1 MRMTIEGIG
10 KVSSATV
17 PLDGITV
24 VAGENN
30 TGKSTIGKALF
41 AMADGCYDLEQRMI
55 ERIRRHIVFAVNS
68 QLPLTGDE
76 SLGSRRKTTARV
88 ASLVEDY
95 LNHGDGDAD
104 GLMQTLRDNDI
115 PLPKPDRVSSIAEQE
130 MSRTLPE
137 FAASQIRS
145 RLNELF
151 HEDPVPRISGH
162 GRTCSLTLTED
173 QPLADY
179 QMDGGRISFSG
190 ESMGSM
196 NTVLI
201 DDPHLIDDIQD
212 DDPKRWGVAFR
223 SRWNNSSVLNAITGE
238 ALRFADDDMEP
249 DSAAAVIVQD
259 IRDIIHLRLEGD
271 DRNGNILDDTL
282 CLDPDVRLREANTS
296 MGAKSF
302 LTVSQLLCH
311 GVIHRDTILILD
323 EPEIHLHPQW
333 QIDYARLLARLVHD
347 LDVRLVVTTHSP
359 YFLDALHVYARAYGM
374 AERYQVMLPQP
385 GDNGAVEFHESS
397 ESEQAAYLARM
408 AEPFRQLAQIKDQ
421 MAAGLDVL

>member
-10 KVSSATV
+10 KVPSATA

-162 GRTCSLTLTED
+162 GRTCSLTLTGD

-212 DDPKRWGVAFR
+212 DDPKRWGRRVPFALEQFIR
-223 SRWNNSSVLNAITGE
+223 AERNHRRGSSFCRRRHGTRLGSR
-238 ALRFADDDMEP
+238 
-249 DSAAAVIVQD
+249 
-259 IRDIIHLRLEGD
+259 
-271 DRNGNILDDTL
+271 
-282 CLDPDVRLREANTS
+282 C
-296 MGAKSF
+296 
-302 LTVSQLLCH
+302 
-311 GVIHRDTILILD
+311 
-323 EPEIHLHPQW
+323 
-333 QIDYARLLARLVHD
+333 
-347 LDVRLVVTTHSP
+347 HSP
-359 YFLDALHVYARAYGM
+359 
-374 AERYQVMLPQP
+374 RYPRYHP
-385 GDNGAVEFHESS
+385 PAS
-397 ESEQAAYLARM
+397 
-408 AEPFRQLAQIKDQ
+408 
-421 MAAGLDVL
+421 

>member
-10 KVSSATV
+10 KVPSATV

-104 GLMQTLRDNDI
+104 GLMQTLRNNDI

-151 HEDPVPRISGH
+151 HEDPVSRISGH
-162 GRTCSLTLTED
+162 DRACSLTLTGD

-179 QMDGGRISFSG
+179 RMDGGRISFSG

-212 DDPKRWGVAFR
+212 DNPNRWGMLR
-223 SRWNNSSVLNAITGE
+223 LRWNNSSVLNAIIGE
-238 ALRFADDDMEP
+238 ARRFADDDMEP
-249 DSAAAVIVQD
+249 DSTVADMVQD
-259 IRDIIHLRLEGD
+259 IRDIICLRLEGD
-271 DRNGNILDDTL
+271 DRNSNILDDTL
-282 CLDPDVRLREANTS
+282 RLDPDVRLREANTS

-311 GVIHRDTILILD
+311 GVIRRDTILILD